1 MPSEYTKTAPSSGAD
16 CLSQFRS
23 SRWRRSLHSG
33 LLLVTNVV
41 TRLSVLRWTMGE
53 MPRIKGVDAVRSF
66 TRSLILLQPVSLV
79 SFGSQPST
87 GGCRVLA
94 VQTNAAGLS
103 IDRKTANPPSVLSVP
118 TFRSM
123 MPSGTTA
130 NSASDNASCVVQVPR
145 HGVIQAQVV
154 LQQRSRA
161 SPLLR

>member
-1 MPSEYTKTAPSSGAD
+1 
-16 CLSQFRS
+16 
-23 SRWRRSLHSG
+23 
-33 LLLVTNVV
+33 
-41 TRLSVLRWTMGE
+41 
-53 MPRIKGVDAVRSF
+53 
-66 TRSLILLQPVSLV
+66 
-79 SFGSQPST
+79 
-87 GGCRVLA
+87 
-94 VQTNAAGLS
+94 
-103 IDRKTANPPSVLSVP
+103 LSVP